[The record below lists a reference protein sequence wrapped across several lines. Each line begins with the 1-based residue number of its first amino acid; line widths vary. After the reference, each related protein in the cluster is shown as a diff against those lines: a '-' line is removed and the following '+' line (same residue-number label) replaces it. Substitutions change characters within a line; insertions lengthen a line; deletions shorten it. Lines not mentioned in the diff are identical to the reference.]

1 MNHFLKINVVSIIY
15 ALMILVPVE
24 LMVNTYRLTRLSGWD
39 MDFVEN
45 VSGVMSGM
53 VLIMGTVIL
62 YFLNKKWMEGRNTAY
77 WTAVLWLPYFV
88 LFSYVISTSFPTNY
102 GGDAPNPASGL
113 VMIGVLVSYPFYV
126 LVLNFLSLNTEEEEI
141 NVD

>member
-24 LMVNTYRLTRLSGWD
+24 LMANIYRLTRLTGWD
-39 MDFVEN
+39 MDFVKN
-45 VSGVMSGM
+45 VSGAMSGA

-62 YFLNKKWMEGRNTAY
+62 YFLTKKWMEGRNMAY
-77 WTAVLWLPYFV
+77 WTAILWLPYFV
-88 LFSYVISTSFPTNY
+88 LFSYVIATSFPTTY

-113 VMIGVLVSYPFYV
+113 VMIGALVSYPFYV